1 MVKKNAA
8 KEKNLVCRHAIAAS
22 YVTKNPPFIG
32 GFFVAKKENMLYCK
46 SMLKSGAGEKKI

>member
-22 YVTKNPPFIG
+22 YVTKKSAFYRR
-32 GFFVAKKENMLYCK
+32 FFVAKKENMLYCK